1 MRKINK
7 IFLILLFTVVS
18 VNLSSQSQGEMR
30 INEFLIYNTDDFE
43 DDYGHK
49 HGWIELFNPSYG
61 TVNIGGCFL
70 SNDPTN
76 LKKYAIPK
84 GDITTKI
91 SPRQYTIFWADNQP
105 YRGTYHINFT
115 LEDSKEILLVG
126 SDGKTIIDKITIP
139 HDQIDT
145 NVSYGRINDGVGPND
160 GGSGWG
166 ILERTSAKNSNIGVE
181 LEPAHVVIKRVDPF
195 GIIMALTAMSVVFLA
210 LILLYISFKYMGK
223 NAINKAKQKL
233 DIEINPKI
241 VEGQEHSA
249 EQLAAI
255 SLALDLYFKEN
266 ESHDYEHTILTRNE
280 MPKKYSPWSSKIHT
294 LREIP
299 VKK

>member
-70 SNDPTN
+70 TNDPTN

-160 GGSGWG
+160 GGSGWR

-294 LREIP
+294 LREVP